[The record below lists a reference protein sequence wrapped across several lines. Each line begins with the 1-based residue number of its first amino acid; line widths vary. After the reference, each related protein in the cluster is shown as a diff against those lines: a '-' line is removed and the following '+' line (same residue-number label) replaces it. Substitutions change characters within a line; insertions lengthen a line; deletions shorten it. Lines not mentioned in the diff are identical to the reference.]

1 MQQSTV
7 TTVTLKASEI
17 FKQNHIV
24 NMAYSNIDYC
34 MNIQYAY
41 LTALPN
47 RVIVISAVIKT
58 HIRID
63 YAEGSYKVL

>member
-7 TTVTLKASEI
+7 TTVTLKAPRASEI

-47 RVIVISAVIKT
+47 RVIVISAVIET

-63 YAEGSYKVL
+63 YAEGS